1 MLTANVP
8 DLSSQPPYD
17 WACQQASAAEVVFWT
32 TKARKEKAADKK
44 KKQQL
49 NKQTK
54 NPYTPSDSLA
64 HDRQHRHVSD
74 IAPVLYCPHAVI

>member
-44 KKQQL
+44 KTTT
-49 NKQTK
+49 KQTK

-64 HDRQHRHVSD
+64 HDRQHPHVSD
-74 IAPVLYCPHAVI
+74 IAPVLYCLHAMI